1 MTLDASPIVARRRS
15 PLIGLLAADGISRAG
30 NAITTIA
37 VPLYVLSLTGSPL
50 ATGFAGVF
58 ATVPIIIGGAMGGVL
73 VDRFGWRRSSIVA
86 DAASGLTV
94 LAIPVLAGLG
104 MLPFPLL
111 LALVFLSN
119 LLDTPGS
126 TARVA
131 QMPDLVELART
142 PLTRA
147 TGAHATVSRTATMLG
162 AGVAGTLVALFG
174 PVNALYANAVCFAI
188 AIGLTLLLVPRD
200 TPRVTSA
207 IGDELVPGRG
217 YFGELADGLRF
228 VTRTPLVRAVVILV
242 VITNTIDSA
251 GLTVLKPVYA
261 AGLGD
266 DGAVLG
272 AMLAC
277 FAGGALSGAALFSAI
292 GHRIPRRPLFII
304 AFVLAG
310 VPPYLTLALGAPLP
324 VVFVVLV
331 LSGFAA
337 GPLNP
342 LIDTALFGLI
352 PSAMRARVFGAISTG
367 VAAGMPLG
375 SLLAG
380 VGVEGLGLTVT
391 LFLAAGLYAAAILS
405 TSFGRRWHGF

>member
-1 MTLDASPIVARRRS
+1 
-15 PLIGLLAADGISRAG
+15 
-30 NAITTIA
+30 
-37 VPLYVLSLTGSPL
+37 
-50 ATGFAGVF
+50 
-58 ATVPIIIGGAMGGVL
+58 
-73 VDRFGWRRSSIVA
+73 VA

-126 TARVA
+126 TARTA
-131 QMPDLVELART
+131 QMPDLVELSGT
-142 PLTRA
+142 PMTRA
-147 TGAHATVSRTATMLG
+147 TGAHATVSRTASMVG
-162 AGVAGTLVALFG
+162 AGVAGALVALVG
-174 PVNALYANAVCFAI
+174 PVNALYANAICFGIAI
-188 AIGLTLLLVPRD
+188 ALTLLLVPRD
-200 TPRVTSA
+200 APRTTTSA
-207 IGDELVPGRG
+207 TDGELTPGRG
-217 YFGELADGLRF
+217 YFGQLADGLRF

-242 VITNTIDSA
+242 VITNTVDAA

-261 AGLGD
+261 AGVSD

-292 GHRIPRRPLFII
+292 GHRIPARPLFIV

-324 VVFVVLV
+324 VVFVVLA
-331 LSGFAA
+331 LSGVAA

-380 VGVEGLGLTVT
+380 IGVEGLGLTVT
-391 LFLAAGLYAAAILS
+391 LFLAAGVYAAAILG
-405 TSFGRRWHGF
+405 TSFGRRWKGF